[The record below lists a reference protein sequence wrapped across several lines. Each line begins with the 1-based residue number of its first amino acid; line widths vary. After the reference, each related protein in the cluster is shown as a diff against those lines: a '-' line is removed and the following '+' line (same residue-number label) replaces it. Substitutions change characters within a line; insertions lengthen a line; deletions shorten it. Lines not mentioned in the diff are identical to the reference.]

1 MRLKKRIVSVALAG
15 VLVFT
20 TIFSSNVTNA
30 QVKYDP
36 LDERNNGIYID
47 TVAVPDDEN
56 ISVSGAQGAQTITSV
71 TNVTFKLYS
80 SVDSTW
86 SIVAEDSKNES
97 VRNGDVAI
105 DSDSGQ
111 VSISKHARVGFYKIT
126 AEPQNV
132 KTIKNAQIVLKVKDK
147 PAKATNIRWDESA
160 MNDAQMTVSENGKT
174 LNIDGKVDEKN
185 LKVKYEPEYLLDNT
199 VSFKGSSS
207 VYALNGDKKNLF
219 TSLDCTEE
227 NESAEIVSYVGEM
240 TDEDNVQA
248 TANLGVAISEKALA
262 VAVDSP
268 EFKEK
273 NLNNIYTLQ
282 RDQYIHF
289 NLNSNES
296 QTLDSGKNVTINEV
310 TWSLKQNDIELE
322 EEEETKTIDHVKY
335 KVYKV
340 YGYVGTKSYPVGE
353 VLVSAE
359 TKSDKIIIRTEK
371 ETDAKSVDALK
382 LSGTVTTNSDNAG
395 NSFSTPTITVK
406 FNTDQV
412 ATINNAY
419 LDFASKLKRDEDFS
433 VKEKSLIV
441 DGVAQDVYYFESNE
455 ENLDLPDVT
464 VADVAGVRSFE
475 ESKSN
480 SFQNGQRYSV
490 IYQLDDVDS
499 RVFGSDEAAKKY
511 NNLNLVESEFND
523 AKGLVNNATF
533 TKTGTGYKKL
543 TVQCKKGITIISEKV
558 YYIRFVSPSDDL
570 DNVSGQNENELR
582 ISKGENFWYALDK
595 GETVHVRRGEGI
607 IPGFYQRV
615 VDSGNWEA
623 QYNISIFNP
632 YIEYDISDENIANA
646 NLNSEKT
653 YRVNG
658 INTGIVTVTAHG
670 AVNKSDSKTFTL
682 YVNKD
687 IYQGGFEIDFTD
699 AIESKLMSSNNVIE
713 GRQNSVPVGLR
724 ALDANL
730 GFPIVTWSLK
740 WANDYTTPISEV
752 ATINEKTGVITTK
765 KSSEGNAIIVTA
777 TDGVNSNSKSFTIA
791 EIDATSIK
799 TLAEKVE
806 VGNTGVVT
814 SLGENAGEV
823 KAGKSFTLYPVDYL
837 PVQATKLN
845 GTITWKSD
853 NTEYATVDSNG
864 VVTALKETPADKPIT
879 ITATYTQSGKAPV
892 PTVYKLTIKP
902 GILVTNITAEDV
914 VLEYP
919 GDTKNIAAT
928 VLPEDALDKNLTYTS
943 SDDSVAKVNESG
955 QITAIAAGTC
965 TVTISSTAV
974 PTVSKVINVTVKG
987 EIVIPN
993 TPEPQITPKPTAT
1006 PEPAATAT
1014 PKPTATATPE
1024 PTAVPKPE
1032 VPSLTSIVASAK
1044 AGTIRIGGTTTINV
1058 LKVPNTATEKIS
1070 FVSSASNIVS
1080 VSATGVVKGIK
1091 PGTAVIVVTAG
1102 NCSSMV
1108 TIKVAKNPTAKL
1120 AKTTIKKKKSTK
1132 VKISNKVS
1140 GAKVTYSS
1148 SKKKVAKVSKSGKVT
1163 GVKKGSAKITVK
1175 ITQLGKT
1182 YKKVLKVKVK

>member
-30 QVKYDP
+30 QVTYDP
-36 LDERNNGIYID
+36 VDEGNNGIYID
-47 TVAVPDDEN
+47 TVAVPDDDTGN
-56 ISVSGAQGAQTITSV
+56 ITVSGTQGAQTITSV
-71 TNVTFKLYS
+71 RNVTFKLYS
-80 SVDSTW
+80 SVDSEW
-86 SIVAEDSKNES
+86 SIAAADSENSS
-97 VRNGDVAI
+97 VRDGDVAI
-105 DSDSGQ
+105 DSYSGQ
-111 VSISKHARVGFYKIT
+111 VSISKNAKGGYYKIT
-126 AEPQNV
+126 AVPQNV
-132 KTIKNAQIVLKVKDK
+132 KTIKNAEIDLKVDDK
-147 PAKATNIRWDESA
+147 SAPARATNIRWDEEA
-160 MNDAQMTVSENGKT
+160 LNDAQTTVSEDGKT
-174 LNIDGKVDEKN
+174 LNIDGKVDGKN

-199 VSFKGSSS
+199 VSFVGSSS
-207 VYALNGDKKNLF
+207 VYDLSGDNKNLF
-219 TSLDCTEE
+219 TSVDSTEA
-227 NESAEIVSYVGEM
+227 NKTAEIVSYVGEK
-240 TDEDNVQA
+240 TDSNNVQV
-248 TANLGVAISEKALA
+248 TENLKVAISEKGLA
-262 VAVDSP
+262 VTVDSP

-273 NLNNIYTLQ
+273 NPNKTYTLQ

-289 NLNSNES
+289 NLNSNEG
-296 QTLDSGKNVTINEV
+296 QTLVSGKNVTINEV

-322 EEEETKTIDHVKY
+322 DKTTETIDSVEY

-340 YGYVGTKSYPVGE
+340 FDETEKYLVGE
-353 VLVSAE
+353 VLVSTK

-371 ETDAKSVDALK
+371 ETDAKSVKAIK
-382 LSGTVTTNSDNAG
+382 LSGRVTTNSDNAG
-395 NSFSTPTITVK
+395 NSFSTSTITVN

-419 LDFASKLKRDEDFS
+419 LDFSSKLEKDEDFS
-433 VKEKSLIV
+433 VKEKSLVV
-441 DGVAQDVYYFESNE
+441 DGVAQDVYYFESNGD
-455 ENLDLPDVT
+455 NLDLPDVT

-475 ESKSN
+475 ESKLL
-480 SFQNGQRYSV
+480 SFEGSDAKYSV
-490 IYQLDDVDS
+490 IYQLDDVES
-499 RVFGSDEAAKKY
+499 SVFGSSEAAKKY
-511 NNLNLVESEFND
+511 NNLNLEKSEFN
-523 AKGLVNNATF
+523 AANGLINNDTF
-533 TKTGTGYKKL
+533 TKKGTGYKKL
-543 TVQCKKGITIISEKV
+543 TVQCKQGINNISEKV

-570 DNVSGQNENELR
+570 NNVFGQNALR
-582 ISKGENFWYALDK
+582 ISKTENLWYALDG

-607 IPGFYQRV
+607 IPGFYQRIA
-615 VDSGNWEA
+615 SGNWEP
-623 QYNISIFNP
+623 QDNISIFNP
-632 YIEYDISDENIANA
+632 YIEYDISDENIAYA

-658 INTGIVTVTAHG
+658 INAGIVTVTAHG

-687 IYQGGFEIDFTD
+687 IYQGEFEIDFTD
-699 AIESKLMSSNNVIE
+699 AIESKLMSSNNEIE
-713 GRQNSVPVGLR
+713 GRQNGVPVGLR
-724 ALDANL
+724 ARATNL

-752 ATINEKTGVITTK
+752 ATIDEKTGMITTK
-765 KSSEGNAIIVTA
+765 KSSEGNEIVVTA
-777 TDGVNSNSKSFTIA
+777 TDGVNWDSARFTIV
-791 EIDATSIK
+791 DVNATSIK

-864 VVTALKETPADKPIT
+864 VVTALKETPADKPVT
-879 ITATYTQSGKAPV
+879 ITASYTQSGKVPV

-902 GILVTNITAEDV
+902 GITVSDITAEDV

-943 SDDSVAKVNESG
+943 SDDSVAKVNENG

-993 TPEPQITPKPTAT
+993 TPEPQITPEPTAT